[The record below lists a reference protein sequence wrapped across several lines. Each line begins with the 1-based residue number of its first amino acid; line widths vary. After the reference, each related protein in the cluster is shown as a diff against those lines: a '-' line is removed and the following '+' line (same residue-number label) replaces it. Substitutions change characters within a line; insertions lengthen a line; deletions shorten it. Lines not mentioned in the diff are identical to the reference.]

1 MAVQLSVRLLFLS
14 GDEEGD
20 GGDVGC
26 FFGVVWMSFGLC
38 GCAVGLCGLSLYLR
52 VVWRSMR
59 WFWLSLRLIL
69 ALWWGG
75 CFVRCGECGE
85 KGGDG
90 VVFRWR
96 FCVFRGILRGVFWSF
111 WVGCAVVC
119 VFVLNG

>member
-1 MAVQLSVRLLFLS
+1 MAAQLSVRLLFLS

-26 FFGVVWMSFGLC
+26 FLGLC
-38 GCAVGLCGLSLYLR
+38 GCHLGCVAVQLVYVDYPFICGGFGFLCGLF
-52 VVWRSMR
+52 WRCG
-59 WFWLSLRLIL
+59 
-69 ALWWGG
+69 GG

-85 KGGDG
+85 EGGDG

-96 FCVFRGILRGVFWSF
+96 FCVFRGIRRGGFWSF